1 MRLQKDFDPIVCVLV
16 PYERIEEA
24 TNAHDM
30 SQTTFLLLLPESHS
44 VILGHKKAYFDLR
57 KNELCFTDFYT
68 TKLLFHHNLK
78 ERKREKKKNYV
89 DLSNHLK
96 KRIKLN

>member
-44 VILGHKKAYFDLR
+44 VILRPPCLR
-57 KNELCFTDFYT
+57 LE
-68 TKLLFHHNLK
+68 K
-78 ERKREKKKNYV
+78 ESFLSEKK
-89 DLSNHLK
+89 
-96 KRIKLN
+96 